1 MSYKTVIFMTLPL
14 QEGTLPDSQTPNCN
28 KVFLVVAIVSCPNRI
43 SLTLMH
49 HKVKPFSPFS
59 SNYDEEMLQWWC
71 PYVGAI

>member
-1 MSYKTVIFMTLPL
+1 MTLPL

-28 KVFLVVAIVSCPNRI
+28 KVFLVVAIVSCPNLI

>member
-28 KVFLVVAIVSCPNRI
+28 KVFLVVAIVSCPNLI
-43 SLTLMH
+43 SLTHMH
-49 HKVKPFSPFS
+49 HKAKPFSPFS